1 MRFEVGD
8 RVRVL
13 PPEATDPP
21 NPIAELSKNRV
32 GRVVATYALDS
43 QPYPYDVELDGGG
56 AQLCF
61 AGGELELIERPPSDS
76 PPRTTEIAAEAPE
89 PQFPPGERLLRE
101 TAGLPHVTDSTKD
114 QAVMQAAVNVPPA
127 AGPADQ
133 VNHPDHYTSHP
144 SGIECIQVTQHLDFL
159 LGNVVKYLWRFGLKP
174 DTPSLQDLK
183 KARWYLD
190 HKIALEEQRRG

>member
-1 MRFEVGD
+1 MIFEVGD

-21 NPIAELSKNRV
+21 NPIAELSKNRT
-32 GRVVATYALDS
+32 GQVVATYAPES
-43 QPYPYDVELDGGG
+43 QPYPYDVELDDGG

-61 AGGELELIERPPSDS
+61 AGGELELIERPPADR
-76 PPRTTEIAAEAPE
+76 PPAAVEAAVGAPTSRRS
-89 PQFPPGERLLRE
+89 PGERLLRE
-101 TAGLPHVTDSTKD
+101 TAGLPHVPAPPKD
-114 QAVMQAAVNVPPA
+114 QALMQAAVTTPPT
-127 AGPADQ
+127 DH
-133 VNHPDHYTSHP
+133 VNRPDHYTSHP

-159 LGNVVKYLWRFGLKP
+159 LGNVVKYLWRYGLKP

-190 HKIALEEQRRG
+190 HKIALEEQRNG